1 VNPLDLDGYDFNVP
15 EQLVAQKAISDRKS
29 ARLMI
34 QERDGAIK
42 HLSVRDLVSA
52 LPANSLVIVN
62 DTKVIPARI
71 LGVDPLIGKFEILLC
86 EMIKQDAQKSV
97 WTAIGKPLRKL
108 RGDACIQAMDG
119 SRIQVSVDERQN
131 ADSPPLRVEMPF
143 NFEGTLDW
151 LNENAVVPLPPYI
164 KRIEPAKAF
173 LSEDRER
180 YQTVYAQSHGS
191 VAAPTAGLHFD
202 EALLEEMRRADIKI
216 VNVTLHV
223 GLGTFLPI
231 KAQNLGDHKMHSERF
246 YVPKQTVTEMEKAKR
261 DGREIVCVGTTSFR
275 SIESLYKMSG
285 EDRDILTYCD
295 QWQATKLFV
304 HPCDGVKKYTPVS
317 GVTGLMTNF
326 HQPKSTLFAL
336 ICALLGV
343 DEARNVYDT
352 AIEQKYRFYSYG
364 DSSLLWL

>member
-1 VNPLDLDGYDFNVP
+1 MNPLDLDVYDFDVP
-15 EQLVAQKAISDRKS
+15 EQLIAQKAISDRKS
-29 ARLMI
+29 ARLMV
-34 QERDGAIK
+34 QERDGLIK

-52 LPANSLVIVN
+52 LPADSLVIVN

-71 LGVDPLIGKFEILLC
+71 LGIDPLMGKFEILLC
-86 EMIKQDAQKSV
+86 EMMRQDTHKSS
-97 WTAIGKPLRKL
+97 WTAIGKPLKKL
-108 RGDACIQAMDG
+108 RGGACIQTVDG
-119 SRIQVSVDERQN
+119 TRIQVSVDGGQSP
-131 ADSPPLRVEMPF
+131 DSPPLRVEMPF
-143 NFEGTLDW
+143 DFEGTLDW
-151 LNENAVVPLPPYI
+151 LNKNAVMPLPPYI
-164 KRIEPAKAF
+164 KRLEPTKAL

-202 EALLEEMRRADIKI
+202 EELLEEMQRANIKM

-231 KAQNLGDHKMHSERF
+231 KAQSLADHKMHSERF
-246 YVPKQTVTEMEKAKR
+246 YVPKQTVIEMEKAKR
-261 DGREIVCVGTTSFR
+261 DGREIICVGTTSFR

-285 EDRDILTYCD
+285 DSRNALNYCN

-304 HPCDGVKKYTPVS
+304 HPCDGVKKYIPTS

-343 DEARNVYDT
+343 GQARNIYDT